1 MARKRVI
8 NITTQATRTLTRN
21 ENGSIVVLDRA
32 AGSTITLPA
41 AGRGLEF
48 QFVMKTAGSYVVA
61 GASGDKM
68 RGVLLNAL
76 NDAAQ
81 KSFLADPGATVKVE
95 TNGTTTGE
103 KGGAVGGNFTV
114 VCDTDGIW
122 TVQGAVVSGTG
133 AASETTPFA

>member
-8 NITTQATRTLTRN
+8 NVTTAARTLTRN
-21 ENGSIVVLDRA
+21 ENGSIIVLDRA
-32 AGSTITLPA
+32 AGSTVTLPA

-61 GASGDKM
+61 CAGTDKM

-76 NDAAQ
+76 NNAAQ
-81 KSFLADPGATVKVE
+81 KSFLANPASTVKVE

-114 VCDTDGIW
+114 TCDTDNIW

-133 AASETTPFA
+133 AAAETTPFA